1 MRRIT
6 RYLFSLAVFVPPYLQ
21 AQGPDWEL
29 VKQGVVQVKSD
40 EKLAAGIVS
49 QASPGVI
56 QIVTAAHIVRAAH
69 NITVLFP
76 KEQDRPYKAQVLPGL
91 SVELDLAILE
101 IRPQNDHLPLD
112 IPSYGIRQS
121 ATFQAG
127 EPLSIFD
134 RTWTNSASRLTV
146 RNSGNELKTI
156 EYPSIAPATAYP
168 GSPVFDGNGQLVGIQ
183 IDGKKSQNSSA
194 IKIEAVV
201 DALTAAGHNLPNF
214 TLASLDGKW
223 LLTGYGPTN
232 GGPSDPVDL
241 VIKGQTFSMK
251 IPNLPLTGQG
261 TSIYDG
267 ASLTLTLTGFVNDP
281 SAPSPGA
288 NMTAM
293 LAIALEQMNTI
304 LFKQKL
310 IRQQDGSFMAQLN
323 LEPPKGIAPDLPVE
337 PVNTEPP
344 KPTSNPEPQKSIK
357 IRLTRNIS
365 SSH

>member
-1 MRRIT
+1 MTGIK

-56 QIVTAAHIVRAAH
+56 QIVTAAHVVRAAQ
-69 NITVLFP
+69 NIIVLFP
-76 KEQDRPYKAQVLPGL
+76 KEQDRPYKAQLLPGL
-91 SVELDLAILE
+91 SVELDLAVLE

-112 IPSYGIRQS
+112 IPSYGIRES

-127 EPLSIFD
+127 EPLCILD
-134 RTWTNSASRLTV
+134 RTWTNSAARLTV
-146 RNSGNELKTI
+146 PNSEKERKTI
-156 EYPSIAPATAYP
+156 EYPSIAPTTAYP
-168 GSPVFDGNGQLVGIQ
+168 GSPVFDVNGQLVGIQ
-183 IDGKKSQNSSA
+183 IDGKKGQNSSA
-194 IKIEAVV
+194 VKIEAVV

-223 LLTGYGPTN
+223 LLTGYGPKN
-232 GGPSDPVDL
+232 GVPSDPVDL
-241 VIKGQTFSMK
+241 VIKGQTFSIK

-261 TSIYDG
+261 TASYDG
-267 ASLTLTLTGFVNDP
+267 ASLTLTLTGFVNEP

-293 LAIALEQMNTI
+293 LVIALEQLNTT

-310 IRQQDGSFMAQLN
+310 IRQHDGSFMAKLN
-323 LEPPKGIAPDLPVE
+323 LEPPKGIAPDLPME
-337 PVNTEPP
+337 
-344 KPTSNPEPQKSIK
+344 PTSDPEPQKAMT

-365 SSH
+365 STQ